1 MAKEYVRL
9 DNLKVPGFPNWAIKD
24 TDKGLVF
31 VAGMIGIDLE
41 SLKLADGLEAQCEL
55 ALKNTKFLLEKAGAK
70 LEDCTQ
76 VTLLFVDEEGA
87 GRSAPED
94 FALFLKAKAKVAP
107 EMEAVGAALRTP
119 ALVMEGA
126 LFEIMVIATLP

>member
-1 MAKEYVRL
+1 MAKEYIRL

-31 VAGMIGIDLE
+31 VAGMIGIDLDT
-41 SLKLADGLEAQCEL
+41 LQLADGLGAQCEL

-76 VTLLFVDEEGA
+76 VTLLFVEEEGA
-87 GRSAPED
+87 GRTPPED
-94 FALFLKAKAKVAP
+94 FGVFIKAKQKVAP
-107 EMEAVGAALRTP
+107 EMEAVGVASRTP
-119 ALVMEGA
+119 ALVMDGA